1 MTRAPALERA
11 DHDGIGVLRDDD
23 ARRDGVLVA
32 FLNRTGGVSRA
43 PFDSLNLAVRGGD
56 ERAHVMTNRARAA
69 AALGFDVGDLVLA
82 RQVHGSDLLDVP
94 RGGSGVLGRADGLV
108 SRVPGPVLGLLTA
121 DCAPIVVAGDASVAV
136 LHGGWRGLVAGI
148 VERGLAA
155 VDRAQRAWVGPT
167 IRACCYEVGE
177 EVVDAFRRRGLPV
190 SGDRRVDPAR
200 AAATV
205 LQDGGVEVAV
215 SDVCTACDPSYFSY
229 RRDGT
234 TGRQGA
240 FAALLST

>member
-1 MTRAPALERA
+1 MTRSPALERA
-11 DHDGIGVLRDDD
+11 DHDGIGVLRDAE
-23 ARRDGVLVA
+23 ARRGGVLVA

-56 ERAHVMTNRARAA
+56 ERADVVTNRARAA
-69 AALGFDVGDLVLA
+69 AAVGFDIADLVLA
-82 RQVHGSDLLDVP
+82 RQVHGADLLEVP
-94 RGGSGVLGRADGLV
+94 RGSSGVLGRADGLV
-108 SRVPGPVLGLLTA
+108 TRVPGPVLGLLSA
-121 DCAPIVVAGDASVAV
+121 DCAPIVLAGDASVAV
-136 LHGGWRGLVAGI
+136 LHGGWRGLAAGI
-148 VERGLAA
+148 VERGVAA
-155 VDRAQRAWVGPT
+155 VDRARRAWVGPT
-167 IRACCYEVGE
+167 IRACCYEVGP

-190 SGDRRVDPAR
+190 DGERRVDPAR
-200 AAATV
+200 AAAAV
-205 LQDGGVEVAV
+205 LEKAGIQVAV

>member
-1 MTRAPALERA
+1 MTRAPALERS
-11 DHDGIGVLRDDD
+11 DYDGIGVLRDAE

-56 ERAHVMTNRARAA
+56 ERADVVTNRARAA
-69 AALGFDVGDLVLA
+69 AAVGFDLADLVLA
-82 RQVHGSDLLDVP
+82 RQVHGADLLEVP
-94 RGGSGVLGRADGLV
+94 RGSSGVLGRADGLV
-108 SRVPGPVLGLLTA
+108 TRVPGPVLGLLTA
-121 DCAPIVVAGDASVAV
+121 DCAPIVLAGDASVAV

-148 VERGLAA
+148 VERGVAA

-167 IRACCYEVGE
+167 IRACCYEVGP

-190 SGDRRVDPAR
+190 GGERRVDPAR
-200 AAATV
+200 AAAAV
-205 LQDGGVEVAV
+205 LEKAGIQVAV

-229 RRDGT
+229 RREGT

>member
-1 MTRAPALERA
+1 MTRAPALERS
-11 DHDGIGVLRDDD
+11 DYDGIGVLRDAE

-56 ERAHVMTNRARAA
+56 ERADVVTNRARAA
-69 AALGFDVGDLVLA
+69 AAVGFDIADLVLA
-82 RQVHGSDLLDVP
+82 RQVHGADLLEVP
-94 RGGSGVLGRADGLV
+94 RGSSGVLGRADGLV
-108 SRVPGPVLGLLTA
+108 TRVPGSVLGLLTA

-148 VERGLAA
+148 VERGVAA

-167 IRACCYEVGE
+167 IRACCYEVGP

-190 SGDRRVDPAR
+190 GGERRVDPAR
-200 AAATV
+200 AAAAV
-205 LQDGGVEVAV
+205 LGEAGIQVAV